1 MALDVHSTLAVQEHV
16 NESERKFRMA
26 RRRFQEG
33 NVFKRGKKR
42 KVWVA
47 RWREQVI
54 GADGKL
60 EFIRKAEVLGPV
72 AELTKSEAKQKL
84 LEKLD
89 GKQKSGEVE
98 TTATFSDFVDKW
110 WKPSILP
117 TYKPSTRKQAEL
129 ALDNYLV
136 PKFGDYRLSEISRA
150 DVQAFFGRLLDK
162 LKPDTVHGLHR
173 FLRRVL
179 GCAVEWHFLSENP
192 ASKIKLP
199 PTRRKEPPFIT
210 GQQFQSLLKALPV
223 KVRLMV
229 LLAMMT
235 SMRIG
240 EILGLRWG
248 RVDLQ
253 NGIIRVAESCYRGTF
268 SSVKTR
274 RSERQIPMSPIVLVA
289 LRKWRELRSVALEDL
304 VFATRSGKALSDGNL
319 LKRFIYPACDTLKI
333 PRVSWHMF
341 RHLHGT
347 LLSQLGVPVAVAQAQ
362 LGHAD
367 PRITLS
373 IYTHVLPDAQ
383 RDAVSRL
390 ERFLLDSNGLKL
402 HQNQAAEEI
411 VVDGKLLMGLEKNQ
425 WARPGSN
432 R

>member
-1 MALDVHSTLAVQEHV
+1 MLDVRTTLAEQEHAS
-16 NESERKFRMA
+16 ESERKFRMA

-33 NVFKRGKKR
+33 NVFKRGTKR

-54 GADGKL
+54 GEDGTLK
-60 EFIRKAEVLGPV
+60 FIRKAEVLGPV
-72 AELTKSEAKQKL
+72 SELTKSDAKRML

-89 GKQKSGEVE
+89 TKQKTGSVD
-98 TTATFSDFVDKW
+98 TTVTFDDFVERW

-117 TYKPSTRKQAEL
+117 TYKPSTRKQCEL
-129 ALDNYLV
+129 ALDNYLL
-136 PKFGDYRLSEISRA
+136 PKFGNSRLSDIGRA
-150 DVQAFFGRLLDK
+150 DVQAFFGKLLEQ

-173 FLRRVL
+173 FLRRIL
-179 GCAVEWHFLSENP
+179 GCAVEWHFISENP
-192 ASKIKLP
+192 AGRIKLP
-199 PTRRKEPPFIT
+199 PTVRREPPFLT
-210 GQQFQSLLKALPV
+210 GIQFQELLRALPIQ
-223 KVRLMV
+223 VRLMV
-229 LLAMMT
+229 LVAMMT

-240 EILGLRWG
+240 EIVALRWG

-253 NGIIRVAESCYRGTF
+253 NGIIRVVESCYRGMF
-268 SSVKTR
+268 STVKTR
-274 RSERQIPMSPIVLVA
+274 RSERQIPMSPILLVA
-289 LRKWRELRSVALEDL
+289 LTRWRELRPGRADDL
-304 VFATRSGKALSDGNL
+304 VFATRNQKPLSDGNI
-319 LKRFIYPACDTLKI
+319 LKRSIYPVCDALQI

-402 HQNQAAEEI
+402 HQKRESEGFEI
-411 VVDGKLLMGLEKNQ
+411 DGKLLEGLEKKQ

>member
-1 MALDVHSTLAVQEHV
+1 
-16 NESERKFRMA
+16 MA

-33 NVFKRGKKR
+33 YVFKRGKKR

-47 RWREQVI
+47 RWRELLI
-54 GADGKL
+54 GDDGKL
-60 EFIRKAEVLGPV
+60 TFIRKAEVLGSV
-72 AELTKSEAKQKL
+72 SELTKSDAKQKL
-84 LEKLD
+84 AEKLD
-89 GKQKSGEVE
+89 RKQKSGRVD
-98 TTATFSDFVDKW
+98 TTVTLGNFVRQW
-110 WKPSILP
+110 WKPSLLP
-117 TYKPSTRKQAEL
+117 TYKPSTRKQAQL
-129 ALDNYLV
+129 AIDNYLV
-136 PKFGDYRLSEISRA
+136 PKFGEYRLSDISNV
-150 DVQAFFGRLLDK
+150 DVQAFFGNLLEK

-173 FLRRVL
+173 WLRRIL
-179 GCAVEWHFLSENP
+179 SCAVEWRFLKENP
-192 ASKIKLP
+192 ATGIKLP
-199 PTRRKEPPFIT
+199 PTRRREPPFIT
-210 GQQFQSLLKALPV
+210 AQQFQNLVQGLPV

-248 RVDLQ
+248 RIDLR
-253 NGIIRVAESCYRGTF
+253 NGVIRVVESCYRGTF
-268 SSVKTR
+268 STVKTR
-274 RSERQIPMSPIVLVA
+274 KSERQIPMSPIVLVG
-289 LRKWRELRSVALEDL
+289 LRRWRELRPGGPDDL
-304 VFATRSGKALSDGNL
+304 VFSTRRKKPLSDGNL
-319 LKRFIYPACDTLKI
+319 LKRYVYPACDRLKI

-367 PRITLS
+367 PRITLQ

-390 ERFLLDSNGLKL
+390 ERFLMDSNGPKL
-402 HQNQAAEEI
+402 HENRATEEI
-411 VVDGKLLMGLEKNQ
+411 EIDGKLLMGLEKEQ